1 MGTLGEKT
9 RQTAVVD
16 FRRIR
21 NLRGV
26 PGLEF
31 DEVSGC
37 DLHGIL
43 ACNGSRGRKLR
54 SGFSERSVSTK
65 SIETR
70 SGLSDEES
78 ENGDFADFWFSVQH
92 SHLRAR
98 NAPFDELQFAASADV
113 VW

>member
-1 MGTLGEKT
+1 MGTPGEKT
-9 RQTAVVD
+9 QQTAVVD

-26 PGLEF
+26 PGLKF

-37 DLHGIL
+37 DLHGVL
-43 ACNGSRGRKLR
+43 ACKDWRGRKLR
-54 SGFSERSVSTK
+54 SGFWERIGPAK

-78 ENGDFADFWFSVQH
+78 ENGVFADFSFSVQH
-92 SHLRAR
+92 SHLHAR
-98 NAPFDELQFAASADV
+98 NAPFEEL
-113 VW
+113 